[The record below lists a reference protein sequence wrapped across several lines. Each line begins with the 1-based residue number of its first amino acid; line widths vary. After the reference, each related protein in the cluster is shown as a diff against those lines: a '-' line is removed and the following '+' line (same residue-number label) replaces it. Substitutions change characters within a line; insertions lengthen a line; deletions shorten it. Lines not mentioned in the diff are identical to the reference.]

1 MHHVGVYLVV
11 HLELISSNVQIE
23 MNPNSQMSKGNN
35 IERE

>member
-23 MNPNSQMSKGNN
+23 MYPNSQMRKRNK